1 MQNVKSTW
9 ISIYLL
15 CITKNE
21 TECEIYHLCRSYIK
35 RYQIKKKIKKCR
47 KRRNGRVM
55 SNNQAIG

>member
-15 CITKNE
+15 RITKNE

-35 RYQIKKKIKKCR
+35 RYQIKIFFKNAENAEMVVSCQIIR
-47 KRRNGRVM
+47 
-55 SNNQAIG
+55 Q

>member
-35 RYQIKKKIKKCR
+35 RYQIKKKLKNAENAEMVVSCQIIR
-47 KRRNGRVM
+47 
-55 SNNQAIG
+55 Q